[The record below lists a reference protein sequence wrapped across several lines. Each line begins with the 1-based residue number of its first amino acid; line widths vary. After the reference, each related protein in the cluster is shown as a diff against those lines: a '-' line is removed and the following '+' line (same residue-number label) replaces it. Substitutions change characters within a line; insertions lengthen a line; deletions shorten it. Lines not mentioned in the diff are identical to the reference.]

1 MKCRASPPLP
11 LPLGAV
17 PGHPGADSCGAGR
30 STFPGFREAKPNTR
44 GVFTFPAVGIHHA
57 RPSDE
62 GRSCAALAPKP
73 VARVT
78 SGAPSP
84 FFLQGA
90 TPAPLPVVC
99 AHAFFQ
105 RPIVAH
111 GETRA
116 TIPRAPTPVAAGQK
130 EAAPWP
136 CGARAAARKAVGS
149 AVPGSF
155 QSSTAQ
161 AGLEKGR
168 SRAWAVCSL
177 PSALRSLP
185 PVPHPVCLSRSPR
198 PPLKSQTTQV
208 QVQVQ
213 VLNPE
218 RGGRAGL
225 PREPSAQ
232 DAEHPSPGGAA
243 GRKGL

>member
-1 MKCRASPPLP
+1 MTGGGTCRASPSLP

-99 AHAFFQ
+99 AHASRHAAHCGSWRDASHNPPRSHPGCR
-105 RPIVAH
+105 RPE
-111 GETRA
+111 G
-116 TIPRAPTPVAAGQK
+116 
-130 EAAPWP
+130 
-136 CGARAAARKAVGS
+136 
-149 AVPGSF
+149 
-155 QSSTAQ
+155 
-161 AGLEKGR
+161 
-168 SRAWAVCSL
+168 SRALALRGTGRCAEGSRFSSAGVFPKFHSSGWTCKGAKQSLDCLLSALCHPLSAIRSL
-177 PSALRSLP
+177 PSALCHLCRIPL
-185 PVPHPVCLSRSPR
+185 PVPLTTATEDKHRRRTLKTVTHEQR
-198 PPLKSQTTQV
+198 PETGHTLKVQTTQV
-208 QVQVQ
+208 QV
-213 VLNPE
+213 
-218 RGGRAGL
+218 
-225 PREPSAQ
+225 
-232 DAEHPSPGGAA
+232 
-243 GRKGL
+243 